1 MRPRFAVLVTAL
13 TAVVAAAAP
22 GLASAHP
29 HHNRGLTIAA
39 TPNPINA
46 GDGVLIYGQLKGSAV
61 SGQTI
66 YLYHRVNPNH
76 GFTLIGHTTT
86 NSFGFYEFTREE
98 GIVMSNRS
106 WFVRGPDA
114 THSRTIHESVQA
126 LVSLAADTSTT
137 DTGHPVLFTGTVT
150 PNHPFER
157 VVLREQVGLNGDSFR
172 TIGFTRTNA
181 SGEFAFTKR
190 WARPGVETVEAVF
203 RGDARNVRGESDT
216 VTVAIQQKQVPA
228 FTINTS
234 DPIIS
239 EGQSVTIRGVLEK
252 PGTTTPEPTTSVTLY
267 GRTAGQGFQALASTV
282 TDMDGSYSFTQVPV
296 HNEVYRV
303 RTTLAP
309 RRWTAPLYEGVQ
321 DAVSLSASTATVPVG
336 GAVKFNGNVT
346 PDKAGHLIY
355 LQRRDAAGN
364 WVYVGATVIRGDST
378 YSFTRVFGQDGTKVF
393 RTRIFGGPDN
403 VGGASSPVTVTVTG
417 LVPVSSLPP
426 AS

>member
-46 GDGVLIYGQLKGSAV
+46 GEGVLIYGQLKDSAV
-61 SGQTI
+61 SGRTV

-98 GIVMSNRS
+98 GVVMSNRS
-106 WFVRGPDA
+106 WFVRGPDS
-114 THSRTIHESVQA
+114 THSRTIHEFVHA
-126 LVSLAADTSTT
+126 LVGLAANTNTT
-137 DTGHPVLFTGTVT
+137 DTGHSVLFTGTVT
-150 PNHPFER
+150 PDHPFEP
-157 VVLREQVGLNGDSFR
+157 VVLREQVGLNGNSFR
-172 TIGFTRTNA
+172 TIGLARTDA
-181 SGEFAFTKR
+181 AGAFAFAKR
-190 WARPGVETVEAVF
+190 WARPGVHTVEAVF
-203 RGDARNVRGESDT
+203 RGDARNVRSESDT
-216 VTVAIQQKQVPA
+216 VTVSIEQKQVPA
-228 FTINTS
+228 FTINSS

-239 EGQSVTIRGVLEK
+239 EGQSVTISGVLDQ
-252 PGTTTPEPTTSVTLY
+252 PGTTTSEPSTSVTLY
-267 GRTAGQGFQALASTV
+267 GRTAGQSLQALASTV
-282 TDMDGSYSFTQVPV
+282 TGADGSYSFLQTPV

-309 RRWTAPLYEGVQ
+309 HRWTAPLYEGVQ
-321 DAVSLSASTATVPVG
+321 DAVMLTASTATAPIG
-336 GAVKFNGNVT
+336 GAVTFSGIVT

-364 WVYVGATVIRGDST
+364 WVYVGATVIHTDST
-378 YSFTRVFGQDGTKVF
+378 YAFTRVFGQDGTKVF